1 MALMQRVFALTLVMT
16 LVIWTMV
23 KPVQGESSSQK
34 VDAKGDIIFG
44 GLFPMHEKGTHGK
57 NCGKIKKEKGI
68 QRLEAMLLAVDLIN
82 NDEKLLPGLQVGMR
96 ILDTCSYDTFALEQC
111 MDFIKAQ
118 LSTIDLED
126 YRCDDDQ
133 SPAYH
138 RLKPVAGVI
147 GAASSTVSIMVAN
160 ILRLFKVG
168 TFQIFFLL
176 FCVSR
181 VLVASIKVQVLTPSL
196 SQSVKFPG

>member
-1 MALMQRVFALTLVMT
+1 
-16 LVIWTMV
+16 
-23 KPVQGESSSQK
+23 
-34 VDAKGDIIFG
+34 
-44 GLFPMHEKGTHGK
+44 
-57 NCGKIKKEKGI
+57 
-68 QRLEAMLLAVDLIN
+68 
-82 NDEKLLPGLQVGMR
+82 
-96 ILDTCSYDTFALEQC
+96 

-168 TFQIFFLL
+168 TFQIFFL

-181 VLVASIKVQVLTPSL
+181 VLVASIKVQVLTPSCRSL
-196 SQSVKFPG
+196 